1 MEKPAPEIP
10 KDRQVVAHGNRQNWR
25 CLISNE
31 RLFARVAL
39 VGRSIVSNKRNASI
53 HPLVIVLFALAA
65 GVLASATAWAA
76 KNPAAVRKNKPHF
89 SHMAAGTQD
98 AMKRTVKPSG
108 NKPGIV
114 KPSGGGVR

>member
-1 MEKPAPEIP
+1 
-10 KDRQVVAHGNRQNWR
+10 
-25 CLISNE
+25 
-31 RLFARVAL
+31 LFARVAI

-89 SHMAAGTQD
+89 SRMAAGTQD